1 MEKKIP
7 QNSEQ
12 FQETFDA
19 LMFFQEMGMGD
30 VSEFLALEDD
40 AFDALREIFLEQF
53 DLAMGNPNDKYSLAL
68 GLQASGISLDSFKET
83 VESVI
88 EEIHK
93 NETLS
98 QSKRDFLEIIL
109 QKMVNATQSAVALN
123 SRIVNV
129 AIELSD
135 PNAKMPEYA
144 RDGDAGMDVFSL
156 IDCDIMPGESMMVP
170 LGIKVGLP
178 RGYELQVRPKSG
190 LSAKTHL
197 RIANAPGTIDAMYRD
212 EVKVIVEN
220 NEPKIKDIEYILDD
234 NGKITLTSI
243 LHGSPIHI
251 DKGQKIAQLVL
262 SEVPTAAFYVI
273 EDIKEVAGDRG
284 GGFGHTGK

>member
-1 MEKKIP
+1 MEEKIP

-12 FQETFDA
+12 FNETFDA

-30 VSEFLALEDD
+30 ISEFLSLEDD

-53 DLAMGNPNDKYSLAL
+53 DIAMGNPNEKYSLAL
-68 GLQASGISLDSFKET
+68 GLQASGIGLDQFKDS
-83 VESVI
+83 VNSVI

-93 NETLS
+93 SETLS
-98 QSKRDFLEIIL
+98 KSKQDFLEIIL
-109 QKMVNATQSAVALN
+109 QKMLNATQSAVALN
-123 SRIVNV
+123 NRIVNI

-156 IDCDIMPGESMMVP
+156 IDCDINPGESMMVP

-220 NEPKIKDIEYILDD
+220 NEQKIKDIEYTMDD
-234 NGKITLTSI
+234 SGKITITSI

-251 DKGQKIAQLVL
+251 NKGQKIAQLVL
-262 SEVPTAAFYVI
+262 SEVPTAAFYIISDV
-273 EDIKEVAGDRG
+273 KEVEGNRG
-284 GGFGHTGK
+284 GGFGSTGV